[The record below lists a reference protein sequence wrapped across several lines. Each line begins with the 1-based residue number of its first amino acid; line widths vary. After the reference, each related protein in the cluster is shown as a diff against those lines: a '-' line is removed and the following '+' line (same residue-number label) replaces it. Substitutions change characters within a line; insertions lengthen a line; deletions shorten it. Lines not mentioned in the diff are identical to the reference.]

1 MNLETKDTV
10 ITIQHKFI
18 QECSSKGFCPN
29 HPNKYLN
36 LNGEES
42 IHQEED
48 TSCSTL
54 IESDFH
60 VQEVVEPETKH
71 VEKVVLTAFDSIR
84 PCPESFILQGDN
96 RLSNEFILIPE
107 NNSRPEDSKVD
118 LECLSL
124 TFGFLLF
131 ISVKYAVNSASSW
144 SSLFSEIKT
153 IVNL

>member
-1 MNLETKDTV
+1 MKLESKDTV
-10 ITIQHKFI
+10 ITIQHKHI

-36 LNGEES
+36 VNGTEAQFEN
-42 IHQEED
+42 HD
-48 TSCSTL
+48 TSCL
-54 IESDFH
+54 NVVESI
-60 VQEVVEPETKH
+60 VEGEEVVQAETIHKEE
-71 VEKVVLTAFDSIR
+71 VILTAFDSIR

-131 ISVKYAVNSASSW
+131 ISVKYAINSASSW
-144 SSLFSEIKT
+144 SSMFSEIKT
-153 IVNL
+153 IVNS